1 MAVADVGTRLEPVNT
16 DHIFAG
22 FCITWFEG

>member
-1 MAVADVGTRLEPVNT
+1 MAVADVETRLEPVNT

-22 FCITWFEG
+22 FGITRFEG